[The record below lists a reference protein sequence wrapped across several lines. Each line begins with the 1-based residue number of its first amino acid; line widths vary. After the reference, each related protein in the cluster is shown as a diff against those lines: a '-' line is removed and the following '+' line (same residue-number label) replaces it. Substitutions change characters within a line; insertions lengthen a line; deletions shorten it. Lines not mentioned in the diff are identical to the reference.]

1 MNHGCSWIMFNG
13 LCSVSPLN
21 DDAIQP
27 TSCHSLCLSF
37 LLEVIPTTQ
46 KDPTNFSTGEKVRYP
61 RLGSFEVFV
70 VVQKDFAPNNKLP
83 EIMQVWSKLHL
94 GNISTK
100 REAFHMGPRWRW
112 KRVSCSK
119 TLFFLHVLAATTC
132 FRRTSRYKI
141 TLSASYV
148 FMSETMYCMSRIM
161 KYLWCSYLVWYADTN
176 VASRCENDCVT

>member
-1 MNHGCSWIMFNG
+1 MPSDLSRNTWKYNMRTIVTWIMMNHDVHGSCSIV
-13 LCSVSPLN
+13 CPSISPLN

-94 GNISTK
+94 GRWT
-100 REAFHMGPRWRW
+100 RWRW
-112 KRVSCSK
+112 KRVAWFKNTC
-119 TLFFLHVLAATTC
+119 FCLHVLAGWW
-132 FRRTSRYKI
+132 KEK
-141 TLSASYV
+141 V
-148 FMSETMYCMSRIM
+148 
-161 KYLWCSYLVWYADTN
+161 K
-176 VASRCENDCVT
+176 RCEK